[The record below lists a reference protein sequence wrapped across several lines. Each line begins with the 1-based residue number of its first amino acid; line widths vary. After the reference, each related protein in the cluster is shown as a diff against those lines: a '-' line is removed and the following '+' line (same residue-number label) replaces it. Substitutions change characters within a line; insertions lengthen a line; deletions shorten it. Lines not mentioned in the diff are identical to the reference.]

1 MRRQH
6 DMGGLKAGP
15 IERTEHAAAAW
26 EKRVTA
32 ILRLL
37 TNPKTALMTVDEL
50 RRGIEDLGPGN
61 YDSLGYYER
70 WTASIANRM
79 IEKGV
84 FTVDELGRRMAEV
97 EAHMKRE
104 AAE

>member
-1 MRRQH
+1 MRRHH
-6 DMGGLKAGP
+6 DMGGLEAGP
-15 IERTEHAAAAW
+15 IERTEHATAAW

-37 TNPKTALMTVDEL
+37 TSREIALMTVDEL

-61 YDSLGYYER
+61 YDSLGYFER

-97 EAHMKRE
+97 EADMKRE